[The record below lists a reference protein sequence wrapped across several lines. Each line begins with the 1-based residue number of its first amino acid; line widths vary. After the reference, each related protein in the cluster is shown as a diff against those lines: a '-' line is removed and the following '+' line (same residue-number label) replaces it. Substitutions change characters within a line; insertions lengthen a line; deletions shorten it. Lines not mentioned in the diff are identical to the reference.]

1 MLNVI
6 VYFYWIFDTLLRCPF
21 HLKEKVQFF
30 NLVSLYAQ
38 NLQATQNVLQVL
50 LWKEWSTCNCNVP
63 HVNQKQALKK
73 GCCFKSIL
81 CCFSNYQL

>member
-50 LWKEWSTCNCNVP
+50 L
-63 HVNQKQALKK
+63 
-73 GCCFKSIL
+73 
-81 CCFSNYQL
+81 

>member
-1 MLNVI
+1 MTYRFGVNDLTDCATCKETILDKEKKYNIMLNVI

-38 NLQATQNVLQVL
+38 NLQATQSVLQVL
-50 LWKEWSTCNCNVP
+50 L
-63 HVNQKQALKK
+63 
-73 GCCFKSIL
+73 
-81 CCFSNYQL
+81 

>member
-6 VYFYWIFDTLLRCPF
+6 VSFYWIFDTLLRCPF
-21 HLKEKVQFF
+21 HLKEIVQFF

-50 LWKEWSTCNCNVP
+50 L
-63 HVNQKQALKK
+63 
-73 GCCFKSIL
+73 
-81 CCFSNYQL
+81 

>member
-1 MLNVI
+1 MGFELMTYRFGVNDLTHCATCKETILDKEKKYNIMLNVI

-38 NLQATQNVLQVL
+38 HLQATQNVLQVL
-50 LWKEWSTCNCNVP
+50 L
-63 HVNQKQALKK
+63 
-73 GCCFKSIL
+73 
-81 CCFSNYQL
+81 

>member
-6 VYFYWIFDTLLRCPF
+6 VYFYWIFDTLLSFPF
-21 HLKEKVQFF
+21 HLKEIVQFF

-50 LWKEWSTCNCNVP
+50 L
-63 HVNQKQALKK
+63 
-73 GCCFKSIL
+73 
-81 CCFSNYQL
+81 